1 FGDGIHMGYNYYA
14 DAAGVDRI
22 VHPDGGTSRISTGYG
37 SIVMATAPAFG
48 GAPIDRVT
56 VHQDGNV
63 TVQRDISVRALT
75 IRGGADLA
83 EPFDVAPAADARPEP
98 GMLVVI
104 DPDNPGNLRLSSTPY
119 DTRVAGAISG
129 ANGLN
134 PGMILKDEGNDNA
147 DGEFPVA
154 MTGRVWV

>member
-1 FGDGIHMGYNYYA
+1 RVLTATAAGNLSLGTGSGDYRHMRIGGGNSDGFLYGSYPRFGDGIHMGYNYYA

-63 TVQRDISVRALT
+63 T
-75 IRGGADLA
+75 
-83 EPFDVAPAADARPEP
+83 
-98 GMLVVI
+98 
-104 DPDNPGNLRLSSTPY
+104 
-119 DTRVAGAISG
+119 
-129 ANGLN
+129 
-134 PGMILKDEGNDNA
+134 
-147 DGEFPVA
+147 
-154 MTGRVWV
+154 